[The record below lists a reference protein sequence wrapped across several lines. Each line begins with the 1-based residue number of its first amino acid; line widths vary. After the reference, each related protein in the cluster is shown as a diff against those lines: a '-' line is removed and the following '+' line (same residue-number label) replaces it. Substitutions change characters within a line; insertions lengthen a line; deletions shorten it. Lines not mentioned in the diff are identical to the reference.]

1 MTIDDFFKHFFK
13 LCFRCLSTTLTA
25 SVVEPT
31 RTTTPR
37 SRGGARAGR
46 RGKRTRGAST
56 ITMYKVARRQ
66 PQTQRSQSAT
76 RAGSKT
82 SQLQLLQVNFLAL
95 IALGTGCQ
103 SKMCVCSLLQT
114 SRIGPQ
120 TKQVR
125 LEPLGAILRQWSK
138 VASLSLGLKIV
149 LARIL
154 SSCQSLKSD

>member
-1 MTIDDFFKHFFK
+1 MKQEDPEIQVIESEEEDEEVTVDDFFKHFLK

-46 RGKRTRGAST
+46 RGRRRRGAST

-66 PQTQRSQSAT
+66 PQTQRSQSST

-82 SQLQLLQVNFLAL
+82 SQLPLLQVNFLVH
-95 IALGTGCQ
+95 IALETCCQ
-103 SKMCVCSLLQT
+103 SKMCVSSVLQT
-114 SRIGPQ
+114 SRIGPK
-120 TKQVR
+120 TK
-125 LEPLGAILRQWSK
+125 
-138 VASLSLGLKIV
+138 
-149 LARIL
+149 
-154 SSCQSLKSD
+154 